1 MGLNR
6 AFGRQFFVAGGN
18 VKTSGGAGNLAK
30 GQLAIVD
37 NTQNNG
43 DGAVVLS
50 SFLGIPKNKKKLAIQ
65 LGVPPTPV
73 TRSFSDK
80 ALSTQMFALEDIK
93 SLRVSVPQR
102 SEIVLDEFTLGYNG
116 FDADSAFTFKKGQ
129 AYFNIALEIRNGA
142 MQYRGGATDV
152 EVVNVKVEVPEC
164 DVFDTCEDCDTCAS
178 VDCKAIILEAIERL
192 KTHQLSGGQNVEEF
206 VEITPVFGECD
217 NTPDNT
223 LIPYNFWTLEVCDT
237 GDDEALALVAAQY
250 DVPVR
255 RKSRSGSTSVYEI
268 LLADSVA
275 DPSAY
280 SQSIGSIIKG
290 CAVCPDGYTATP
302 EGYLYA
308 ITIED
313 NGADLSSTI
322 TTNLAN
328 AKYVSATIARA
339 SGNNGGVGFYT
350 AIYSSPITGAEI
362 ATFVST
368 ATNARNTATI
378 DLVGQVA
385 SMCSNSTTSTT
396 DWVQGATCNAVTES
410 YSIVLADNEC
420 GDNRLAELQGAYSD
434 LVIEVAMSDNY
445 SRTIALTGTSGTAT
459 VTIDGDAYT
468 ATFAT
473 SLTVTGSNF
482 VTTNAS
488 AILAASGVTVTA
500 AAGVLTLQG
509 PQAIVAGTTIANATG
524 DLAGLLGARVAVTLT
539 GTSGTANV
547 NVNGTNY
554 LATFPGSGGLTVAA
568 SDFVTSHAAALL
580 AEGIVVTS
588 SAAVLT
594 FVGLTDSI
602 TGTTVT
608 NATGN
613 LAGTV
618 AAISGSYFQ
627 MEDRR
632 NCKTRYTTTV
642 ISNLVCEAC
651 SDVFLDYYRTKA
663 PNAFGAHQW
672 KKDVQEVNVN
682 GNCLCGIK
690 FKGKYFVLAGDE
702 ALRDMVTFTESAT
715 QINGVAGYTTE
726 IREGIGHLPKG
737 TFNAD
742 WITRYVP
749 RTHLYGNARAIE
761 KEGLA
766 FFKGTNYQSNY
777 LTRILLGETAT
788 VGDHLAQYR
797 VYYLEVANTEYAG
810 GFAGKHTN
818 NVSYEIYVENG
829 KHTAVQNLL
838 NNLAANAGVPPVVG

>member
-18 VKTSGGAGNLAK
+18 VKTSGGANNLAK
-30 GQLAIVD
+30 GQLAVVD
-37 NTQNNG
+37 ITQNNG

-50 SFLGIPKNKKKLAIQ
+50 SFLGIPKEKKKLAIQ

-80 ALSTQMFALEDIK
+80 ALSTQIFALEDIK
-93 SLRVSVPQR
+93 KLRVSVPER

-116 FDADSAFTFKKGQ
+116 FDAASAFTFKKGQ
-129 AYFNIALEIRNGA
+129 AYFNVALEIRNGA
-142 MQYRGGATDV
+142 LQYRGGATDV
-152 EVVNVKVEVPEC
+152 EIVNVKVEVPEC
-164 DVFDTCEDCDTCAS
+164 DVFDTCEDCDECAA

-268 LLADSVA
+268 LLADTAS
-275 DPSAY
+275 DPSDY
-280 SQSIGSIIKG
+280 TQSIGSIIKG
-290 CAVCPDGYTATP
+290 CADCPEDYTATP

-328 AKYVSATIARA
+328 AKYVSGTIARA
-339 SGNNGGVGFYT
+339 NGNNGGVGFYT
-350 AIYSSPITGAEI
+350 AIYSSVITGTEI
-362 ATFVST
+362 STFINA
-368 ATNARNTATI
+368 ATNGKTATI
-378 DLVGQVA
+378 DPVGKVA
-385 SMCSNSTTSTT
+385 AMCSNSATTTT
-396 DWVQGATCNAVTES
+396 AWVQGATCNAVTES
-410 YSIVLADNEC
+410 YSIVLSDNEC
-420 GDNRLAELQGAYSD
+420 GDNRLEELQGAYSD
-434 LVIEVAMSDNY
+434 LVIAVAMTDNY
-445 SRTIALTGTSGTAT
+445 SRTITLTGSSGTAT
-459 VTIDGDAYT
+459 VTVDGDTYT
-468 ATFAT
+468 ATYAT
-473 SLTVTGSNF
+473 SLTVTAANF
-482 VTTNAS
+482 VATHAATLLSAS
-488 AILAASGVTVTA
+488 DVKVTA
-500 AAGVLTLQG
+500 AAGVLTFEG
-509 PQAIVAGTTIANATG
+509 PQAIIAAMTIANASG
-524 DLAGLLGARVAVTLT
+524 NLAGTTGARVAVTLT
-539 GTSGTANV
+539 GSGGTANV
-547 NVNGTNY
+547 NVNGVDYLSTFDTN
-554 LATFPGSGGLTVAA
+554 LTTTAA
-568 SDFVTSHAAALL
+568 AFVTDHAADLL
-580 AEGIVVTS
+580 LEGIVVTS

-594 FVGLTDSI
+594 FVGLTELV
-602 TGTTVT
+602 TGITVT
-608 NATGN
+608 NATTN

-618 AAISGSYFQ
+618 AAISGDYFQ

-642 ISNLVCEAC
+642 VSNLVCDAC

-737 TFNAD
+737 SYNAD
-742 WITRYVP
+742 WINRYVP

-761 KEGLA
+761 KDGLA
-766 FFKGTNYQSNY
+766 FFKGANYQSNY

-818 NVSYEIYVENG
+818 NISYEIYVENG
-829 KHTAVQNLL
+829 KHTAIQNLL

>member
-6 AFGRQFFVAGGN
+6 AFGRQFFVSGGN
-18 VKTSGGAGNLAK
+18 VKTSGGANNLAK
-30 GQLAIVD
+30 GQLAVVD
-37 NTQNNG
+37 MTQNNG

-50 SFLGIPKNKKKLAIQ
+50 SFLGIPKEKKKLAIQ

-80 ALSTQMFALEDIK
+80 ALSTQIFALEDIK
-93 SLRVSVPQR
+93 KLRVSVPER

-116 FDADSAFTFKKGQ
+116 FDAASAFTFKKGQ
-129 AYFNIALEIRNGA
+129 AYFNVALEIRNGA

-152 EVVNVKVEVPEC
+152 EIVNVKVEVPEC
-164 DVFDTCEDCDTCAS
+164 DVFDTCEDCDECAA

-223 LIPYNFWTLEVCDT
+223 LLPYNFWTLEVCDT

-255 RKSRSGSTSVYEI
+255 RKSRSGSTSVYEL
-268 LLADSVA
+268 LLADSAA
-275 DPSAY
+275 DPSDY
-280 SQSIGSIIKG
+280 TQSIGSIIKG

-328 AKYVSATIARA
+328 AKYVSGTIARA
-339 SGNNGGVGFYT
+339 TGNNGGVGFYT
-350 AIYSSPITGAEI
+350 AIYSSVITGAEI
-362 ATFVST
+362 STFVSVS
-368 ATNARNTATI
+368 TNARNTATV
-378 DLVGQVA
+378 DPVGQVA
-385 SMCSNSTTSTT
+385 AMCANSATTTTS
-396 DWVQGATCNAVTES
+396 WVQGATCNAVTES
-410 YSIVLADNEC
+410 YSIVLSDNEC
-420 GDNRLAELQGAYSD
+420 GDNRLEELQGAYSD
-434 LVIEVAMSDNY
+434 LVIAVADSTTL
-445 SRTIALTGTSGTAT
+445 STRTI
-459 VTIDGDAYT
+459 
-468 ATFAT
+468 
-473 SLTVTGSNF
+473 
-482 VTTNAS
+482 
-488 AILAASGVTVTA
+488 
-500 AAGVLTLQG
+500 
-509 PQAIVAGTTIANATG
+509 
-524 DLAGLLGARVAVTLT
+524 TLT
-539 GTSGTANV
+539 GTSGSANITID
-547 NVNGTNY
+547 GEEY
-554 LATFPGSGGLTVAA
+554 LATYASSLTTTATN
-568 SDFVTSHAAALL
+568 FVTNRAAAIL
-580 AEGIVVTS
+580 AATGIVVTS
-588 SAAVLT
+588 AGAVLT
-594 FVGLTDSI
+594 FSGDINILAAMTIANVITDPVTNL
-602 TGTTVT
+602 TGTLGT
-608 NATGN
+608 NTA
-613 LAGTV
+613 
-618 AAISGSYFQ
+618 Q
-627 MEDRR
+627 EDRR

-642 ISNLVCEAC
+642 VSNLVCDAC

-715 QINGVAGYTTE
+715 EINGVAGYTNE

-737 TFNAD
+737 SYNAD

-761 KEGLA
+761 KDGLA
-766 FFKGTNYQSNY
+766 FFKGANYQSNY

-818 NVSYEIYVENG
+818 NISYEIYVENG
-829 KHTAVQNLL
+829 KHTAIQNLL